1 MFMTLD
7 TCRQNHLNIH
17 FFMQMINFKQSRQ
30 LNDFRKQYPTYLQGA
45 TQNKDFKSILKIFKR
60 Q

>member
-17 FFMQMINFKQSRQ
+17 FFMQMINFKQSHQ
-30 LNDFRKQYPTYLQGA
+30 MNDFRKQYPTYLQGA
-45 TQNKDFKSILKIFKR
+45 TQNKDFKKYT
-60 Q
+60 